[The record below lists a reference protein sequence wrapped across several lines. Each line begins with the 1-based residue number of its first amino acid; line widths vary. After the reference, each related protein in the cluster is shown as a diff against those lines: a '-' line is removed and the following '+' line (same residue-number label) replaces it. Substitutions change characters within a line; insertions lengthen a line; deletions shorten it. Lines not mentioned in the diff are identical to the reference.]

1 MSIELDSYG
10 IMEGIN
16 EVIVTTKSIDDR
28 PNAAPIGLIRRNGR
42 LTVRIYNESHTC
54 TNIKDTGLL
63 AVNIVDDPIVFVR
76 SALEDLD
83 KEKFEFIET
92 GTGINFPVLASSN
105 GWVIFKAG
113 ITEGDIATTA
123 ELQFIT
129 GNIKSMGI
137 RPINRGFNA
146 VIEAAIYATR
156 YKVFNDETFLSKI
169 KSYEALI
176 NKCGG
181 RSEKEAYSLI
191 NRLLLI
197 KC

>member
-16 EVIVTTKSIDDR
+16 EVIVTTKSIDDQ

-42 LTVRIYNESHTC
+42 LTVRVYNESHTC

-63 AVNIVDDPIVFVR
+63 AVNIIDDPVVFVQ

-92 GTGINFPVLASSN
+92 GTGINFPVLASSY
-105 GWVIFKAG
+105 GWVIFKAE
-113 ITEGDIATTA
+113 IKEGDIATTA

-129 GNIKSMGI
+129 GNVKSMGI

-169 KSYEALI
+169 KSYKGII

-181 RSEKEAYSLI
+181 RSEKEAYGLI
-191 NRLLLI
+191 NKLL
-197 KC
+197 

>member
-1 MSIELDSYG
+1 
-10 IMEGIN
+10 MEGIN
-16 EVIVTTKSIDDR
+16 EVIITTKSIDDR
-28 PNAAPIGLIRRNGR
+28 PNAAPIGLIRRNGK
-42 LTVRIYNESHTC
+42 LTVRVYNESHTC

-63 AVNIVDDPIVFVR
+63 AVNLVDDPVVFVQ

-92 GTGINFPVLASSN
+92 GTGINFPVLTSSH

-113 ITEGDIATTA
+113 ITEGDIATIA

-129 GNIKSMGI
+129 GNIRSMGI

-169 KSYEALI
+169 KSYKDVI

-181 RSEKEAYSLI
+181 RSEKEAYRLI
-191 NRLLLI
+191 NKLL
-197 KC
+197 

>member
-28 PNAAPIGLIRRNGR
+28 PNAAPIGLIRHSGK
-42 LTVRIYNESHTC
+42 LTARVYNESHTC

-63 AVNIVDDPIVFVR
+63 AVNIVDDPVVFVQ

-92 GTGINFPVLASSN
+92 GTGINFPVLASSY
-105 GWVIFKAG
+105 GWVIFKAE

-129 GNIKSMGI
+129 GNVKSMGI

-169 KSYEALI
+169 KSYKDII

-181 RSEKEAYSLI
+181 RSEKEAYRLI
-191 NRLLLI
+191 NKLL
-197 KC
+197 

>member
-1 MSIELDSYG
+1 LSIEMDSYG

-16 EVIVTTKSIDDR
+16 EVIVTTKSTDNR

-42 LTVRIYNESHTC
+42 LKVRVYNESHTC

-63 AVNIVDDPIVFVR
+63 AVNLVDDPVVFVQ

-92 GTGINFPVLASSN
+92 GTGISFPVLASSN
-105 GWVIFKAG
+105 GWVIFKAE
-113 ITEGDIATTA
+113 IKEGNIVTTA

-129 GNIKSMGI
+129 GNVKSIGI

-146 VIEAAIYATR
+146 VIEATIYATR
-156 YKVFNDETFLSKI
+156 YRVFNDKTFLDKI
-169 KSYEALI
+169 KSYEDLI

-181 RSEKEAYSLI
+181 RSEKEAYRLI
-191 NRLLLI
+191 NKLL
-197 KC
+197 

>member
-16 EVIVTTKSIDDR
+16 EVIVTTKSIDDL
-28 PNAAPIGLIRRNGR
+28 PNAAPIGLIRRNGK
-42 LTVRIYNESHTC
+42 LTVRVYNESHTC

-63 AVNIVDDPIVFVR
+63 AVNIVDDPVVFVQ

-83 KEKFEFIET
+83 KDQFEFIET
-92 GTGINFPVLASSN
+92 GIGINFPVLASSN

-123 ELQFIT
+123 ELQFIA

-156 YKVFNDETFLSKI
+156 YKVFSDETILSKI
-169 KSYEALI
+169 KSYENVI

-191 NRLLLI
+191 NKLL
-197 KC
+197 

>member
-1 MSIELDSYG
+1 LSIELDSYG

-28 PNAAPIGLIRRNGR
+28 PNAAPIGLIRRNGK
-42 LTVRIYNESHTC
+42 LTVRVYNESHTC

-63 AVNIVDDPIVFVR
+63 AVNIVDDPVVFVR
-76 SALEDLD
+76 SALKDLD

-92 GTGINFPVLASSN
+92 GTGINLPVLISSN
-105 GWVIFKAG
+105 GWVIFKAE
-113 ITEGDIATTA
+113 IKEGDIATTA

-129 GNIKSMGI
+129 GNVKNMGI
-137 RPINRGFNA
+137 RPVNRGFNA

-169 KSYEALI
+169 KSYKDVI

-181 RSEKEAYSLI
+181 RSEKEAYKLI
-191 NRLLLI
+191 YKLL
-197 KC
+197 

>member
-16 EVIVTTKSIDDR
+16 EVIVTTKSINDW

-42 LTVRIYNESHTC
+42 LTVRVYNESHTC

-63 AVNIVDDPIVFVR
+63 AVNIIDDPVVFVQ

-92 GTGINFPVLASSN
+92 GTGINFPVLASSY
-105 GWVIFKAG
+105 GWVIFKAE

-129 GNIKSMGI
+129 GNVKSMGM

-169 KSYEALI
+169 KSYKDII

-181 RSEKEAYSLI
+181 RSEKEAYRLI
-191 NRLLLI
+191 NKLL
-197 KC
+197 

>member
-1 MSIELDSYG
+1 LSIELDSYG

-16 EVIVTTKSIDDR
+16 EVIVTTKSINNR
-28 PNAAPIGLIRRNGR
+28 PNAAPIGLIRHSGK
-42 LTVRIYNESHTC
+42 LTARVYNESHTC

-63 AVNIVDDPIVFVR
+63 AVNIVDDPVVFVQ
-76 SALEDLD
+76 SALKDLD

-92 GTGINFPVLASSN
+92 DTGINFPVLASSN

-113 ITEGDIATTA
+113 IRVGNIATTA

-156 YKVFNDETFLSKI
+156 YKVFNDEKFLSKI
-169 KSYEALI
+169 KSYESII

-181 RSEKEAYSLI
+181 RSEKEAYGLI
-191 NRLLLI
+191 YKLL
-197 KC
+197 

>member
-16 EVIVTTKSIDDR
+16 EVIVTTKSIDNR

-42 LTVRIYNESHTC
+42 ITARIFNESHTC

-63 AVNIVDDPIVFVR
+63 AVNIVDDPVVFVQ

-105 GWVIFKAG
+105 GWVIFEAEIK
-113 ITEGDIATTA
+113 EGDIATTA

-129 GNIKSMGI
+129 GNIKSIGI

-146 VIEAAIYATR
+146 VIEASIYATR
-156 YKVFNDETFLSKI
+156 YKVLKDETFLSKI
-169 KSYEALI
+169 KSYKKII

-181 RSEKEAYSLI
+181 YSEKEAYKLI
-191 NRLLLI
+191 NKLLRI
-197 KC
+197 NY

>member
-1 MSIELDSYG
+1 MSNELDRYG

-16 EVIVTTKSIDDR
+16 EVIVTTKSINDR

-42 LTVRIYNESHTC
+42 LTVRVYNESHTC

-63 AVNIVDDPIVFVR
+63 AVNIIDDPVVFVQ

-92 GTGINFPVLASSN
+92 GTGINFPVLASSY
-105 GWVIFKAG
+105 GWVIFKAE
-113 ITEGDIATTA
+113 IKEGDIATTA

-129 GNIKSMGI
+129 GNVKSMGI

-169 KSYEALI
+169 KSYKDLI

-181 RSEKEAYSLI
+181 RSEKEAYKLI
-191 NRLLLI
+191 YKLL
-197 KC
+197 

>member
-28 PNAAPIGLIRRNGR
+28 PNAAPIGLIRRNGK
-42 LTVRIYNESHTC
+42 LTARVYNESHTC

-63 AVNIVDDPIVFVR
+63 AVNIVDDPVVFVQ

-92 GTGINFPVLASSN
+92 GTGINFPVLTSSK
-105 GWVIFKAG
+105 GWVLFEAG
-113 ITEGDIATTA
+113 IKEGNIATTA

-129 GNIKSMGI
+129 GNIKCMGI

-156 YKVFNDETFLSKI
+156 YQVFNDENFLFKI
-169 KSYEALI
+169 KSYESII

-181 RSEKEAYSLI
+181 RSEKEAYGLI
-191 NRLLLI
+191 YKLL
-197 KC
+197 

>member
-1 MSIELDSYG
+1 MSTEPDSYG

-16 EVIVTTKSIDDR
+16 EVIVSTNSIDDR
-28 PNAAPIGLIRRNGR
+28 PNAAPIGLIRRNNR
-42 LTVRIYNESHTC
+42 LTVRVYNESHTC

-63 AVNIVDDPIVFVR
+63 AVNIVDDPVVFVQ

-83 KEKFEFIET
+83 KEMFELIET
-92 GTGINFPVLASSN
+92 GTGINFPVLAISN
-105 GWVIFKAG
+105 GWAIFKAD
-113 ITEGDIATTA
+113 ITQGNIVTTA

-129 GNIKSMGI
+129 GNIKSMKI

-156 YKVFNDETFLSKI
+156 YKVFNDETFLTKI
-169 KSYEALI
+169 RSFKDII

-181 RSEKEAYSLI
+181 PNDKEAYNLI
-191 NRLLLI
+191 NKLL
-197 KC
+197 

>member
-28 PNAAPIGLIRRNGR
+28 PNAAPIGLIRRNGK
-42 LTVRIYNESHTC
+42 LTVRVYNESHTC

-63 AVNIVDDPIVFVR
+63 AVNIVDDPVVFVQ
-76 SALEDLD
+76 SALKDLD

-105 GWVIFKAG
+105 GWVLFKAG
-113 ITEGDIATTA
+113 IKAGNIAATA

-156 YKVFNDETFLSKI
+156 YKVFNDESFLSKI
-169 KSYEALI
+169 KSYENLI

-181 RSEKEAYSLI
+181 CSEKEAYELI
-191 NRLLLI
+191 YKLL
-197 KC
+197 

>member
-10 IMEGIN
+10 IIEGIN
-16 EVIVTTKSIDDR
+16 EVIVTTKSIDDQ

-42 LTVRIYNESHTC
+42 VTVRVYNESHTC

-63 AVNIVDDPIVFVR
+63 AVNIIDDPVVFVQ

-92 GTGINFPVLASSN
+92 GTGINFPVLASSY
-105 GWVIFKAG
+105 GWVIFKAE

-123 ELQFIT
+123 ELEFIT
-129 GNIKSMGI
+129 GNVKSMGI

-169 KSYEALI
+169 KSYKAII

-181 RSEKEAYSLI
+181 HSEKEAYRLI
-191 NRLLLI
+191 NKLL
-197 KC
+197 

>member
-1 MSIELDSYG
+1 MSNELDSYG

-16 EVIVTTKSIDDR
+16 EVIVTTKSIDDQ

-42 LTVRIYNESHTC
+42 LSIRVYNESHTC

-63 AVNIVDDPIVFVR
+63 AVNLVDDPVVFVQ

-92 GTGINFPVLASSN
+92 GTGINFPVLASSY
-105 GWVIFKAG
+105 GWVIFKAE
-113 ITEGDIATTA
+113 IKEGDIATTA

-129 GNIKSMGI
+129 GNVKSMGI

-169 KSYEALI
+169 KSYKDII

-181 RSEKEAYSLI
+181 RSEKEAYRLI
-191 NRLLLI
+191 NKLL
-197 KC
+197 

>member
-1 MSIELDSYG
+1 K
-10 IMEGIN
+10 
-16 EVIVTTKSIDDR
+16 V
-28 PNAAPIGLIRRNGR
+28 
-42 LTVRIYNESHTC
+42 TVRIYNESHTC
-54 TNIKDTGLL
+54 TNIKEAGLL
-63 AVNIVDDPIVFVR
+63 AVNMVDDPVVFVR

-113 ITEGDIATTA
+113 ITEGDIVTTA
-123 ELQFIT
+123 ELQFIA

-169 KSYEALI
+169 KSYESVI

-191 NRLLLI
+191 NKLL
-197 KC
+197 

>member
-1 MSIELDSYG
+1 
-10 IMEGIN
+10 MEGIN
-16 EVIVTTKSIDDR
+16 EVIVTTKSTDDR

-42 LTVRIYNESHTC
+42 LTVRVYSGSHTC

-63 AVNIVDDPIVFVR
+63 AVNIVDDPVVFVQ

-105 GWVIFKAG
+105 GWAIFKAG
-113 ITEGDIATTA
+113 ITEGNIATTA

-129 GNIKSMGI
+129 GNVKSIGI

-169 KSYEALI
+169 KSYKDII

-181 RSEKEAYSLI
+181 RSEKEAYRLI
-191 NRLLLI
+191 YKLL
-197 KC
+197 

>member
-1 MSIELDSYG
+1 MSNELDSYG

-28 PNAAPIGLIRRNGR
+28 PNAAPIGLIRRNGK
-42 LTVRIYNESHTC
+42 LTVRVYNESHTC

-63 AVNIVDDPIVFVR
+63 AVNIVDDPVVFVQ

-92 GTGINFPVLASSN
+92 GTGINFPVLASSS
-105 GWVIFKAG
+105 GWVIFKAE
-113 ITEGDIATTA
+113 IKEGDIATIA

-169 KSYEALI
+169 KSYKNVI

-181 RSEKEAYSLI
+181 RSEKEAYRLI
-191 NRLLLI
+191 CKLL
-197 KC
+197 

>member
-1 MSIELDSYG
+1 LSIELDSYG

-28 PNAAPIGLIRRNGR
+28 PNAAPIGLIRRSGKV
-42 LTVRIYNESHTC
+42 TVRIYNESHTC
-54 TNIKDTGLL
+54 TNIKEAGLL
-63 AVNIVDDPIVFVR
+63 AVNMVDDPVVFVR

-113 ITEGDIATTA
+113 ITEGDIVTTA
-123 ELQFIT
+123 ELQFIA

-156 YKVFNDETFLSKI
+156 YKVFSDETILSKI
-169 KSYEALI
+169 KSYENVI

-191 NRLLLI
+191 NKLL
-197 KC
+197 

>member
-1 MSIELDSYG
+1 LSIELDSYG

-16 EVIVTTKSIDDR
+16 EVIVTTRSIDDR
-28 PNAAPIGLIRRNGR
+28 PNAAPIGLIRHSGK
-42 LTVRIYNESHTC
+42 LTARVYNESHTC

-63 AVNIVDDPIVFVR
+63 AVNIVDDPVVFVQ

-83 KEKFEFIET
+83 KEMFEFIET

-113 ITEGDIATTA
+113 IKEGNIATIA

-156 YKVFNDETFLSKI
+156 YKVFNDESFLSKI
-169 KSYEALI
+169 KSYKDVI

-191 NRLLLI
+191 NKLL
-197 KC
+197 

>member
-1 MSIELDSYG
+1 LSNELDSYG

-16 EVIVTTKSIDDR
+16 EVIVTTKSIDDQ

-42 LTVRIYNESHTC
+42 LTVRVYNESHTC

-63 AVNIVDDPIVFVR
+63 AVNIIDDPVVFVQ

-92 GTGINFPVLASSN
+92 GTGINFPVLASSY
-105 GWVIFKAG
+105 GWVIFKAE
-113 ITEGDIATTA
+113 IKEGDIATTA

-129 GNIKSMGI
+129 GNVKSMGI

-169 KSYEALI
+169 KSYKDLI

-181 RSEKEAYSLI
+181 RSEKEAYKLI
-191 NRLLLI
+191 YKLL
-197 KC
+197 

>member
-16 EVIVTTKSIDDR
+16 EVIVTTRSIDDR
-28 PNAAPIGLIRRNGR
+28 PNAAPIGLIRHSGK
-42 LTVRIYNESHTC
+42 LTARVYNESHTC

-63 AVNIVDDPIVFVR
+63 AVNIVDDPVVFVQ

-83 KEKFEFIET
+83 KEMFEFIET

-113 ITEGDIATTA
+113 IKEGNIATTA

-156 YKVFNDETFLSKI
+156 YKVFNDESFLSKI
-169 KSYEALI
+169 KSYKDVI

-181 RSEKEAYSLI
+181 RSEKKAYSLI
-191 NRLLLI
+191 NKLL
-197 KC
+197 

>member
-1 MSIELDSYG
+1 MSNELDSYG

-28 PNAAPIGLIRRNGR
+28 PNAAPIGLIRRNGK
-42 LTVRIYNESHTC
+42 LTVRVYNESHTC

-63 AVNIVDDPIVFVR
+63 AVNIVDDPVVFVQ

-92 GTGINFPVLASSN
+92 GTGINFPVLTSSH

-113 ITEGDIATTA
+113 IKEGDIATIA

-129 GNIKSMGI
+129 GNVKSMGI

-169 KSYEALI
+169 KSYKDVI

-181 RSEKEAYSLI
+181 RSEKEAYKLI
-191 NRLLLI
+191 NKLL
-197 KC
+197 

>member
-28 PNAAPIGLIRRNGR
+28 PNAAPIGLIRRSGKV
-42 LTVRIYNESHTC
+42 TVRIYNESHTC
-54 TNIKDTGLL
+54 TNIKEAGLL
-63 AVNIVDDPIVFVR
+63 AVNMVDDPVVFVR

-113 ITEGDIATTA
+113 ITEGDIVTTA
-123 ELQFIT
+123 ELQFIA

-156 YKVFNDETFLSKI
+156 YKVFSDETILSKI
-169 KSYEALI
+169 KSYENVI

-191 NRLLLI
+191 NKLL
-197 KC
+197 

>member
-16 EVIVTTKSIDDR
+16 EVIVTTKSIDDQ

-42 LTVRIYNESHTC
+42 LTVRVYNESHTC

-63 AVNIVDDPIVFVR
+63 AVNIIDDPVVFVQ

-92 GTGINFPVLASSN
+92 GTGINFPVLVSSN
-105 GWVIFKAG
+105 GWVIFKAE
-113 ITEGDIATTA
+113 IKEGNIATTA

-156 YKVFNDETFLSKI
+156 YKVFKDETFLSKI
-169 KSYEALI
+169 KSYKDVI

-181 RSEKEAYSLI
+181 RSEKEAYKLI
-191 NRLLLI
+191 YKLL
-197 KC
+197 

>member
-16 EVIVTTKSIDDR
+16 EVIVTTMSIDDR

-42 LTVRIYNESHTC
+42 VTVRVYNESHTC

-63 AVNIVDDPIVFVR
+63 AVNIVDDPVVFVQ

-83 KEKFEFIET
+83 KEMFEFIET
-92 GTGINFPVLASSN
+92 GTGINFPVLTSSN
-105 GWVIFKAG
+105 GWVIFGAG
-113 ITEGDIATTA
+113 IKEGNIATTA
-123 ELQFIT
+123 ELKFIT

-156 YKVFNDETFLSKI
+156 YKVFNDENFLFKI
-169 KSYEALI
+169 KSYEDVI

-181 RSEKEAYSLI
+181 RSEKEAYRLI
-191 NRLLLI
+191 NELL
-197 KC
+197 

>member
-1 MSIELDSYG
+1 MSNELDSYG
-10 IMEGIN
+10 IMDGIN
-16 EVIVTTKSIDDR
+16 EVILTTKSIDDQ

-42 LTVRIYNESHTC
+42 LTVRVYNESHTC

-63 AVNIVDDPIVFVR
+63 AVNIIDDPVVFVQ

-92 GTGINFPVLASSN
+92 GTGINFPVLASSY
-105 GWVIFKAG
+105 GWVIFKAE
-113 ITEGDIATTA
+113 IKEGDIATTA

-129 GNIKSMGI
+129 GNVKSMGI

-169 KSYEALI
+169 KSYKDLI

-181 RSEKEAYSLI
+181 RSEKEAYKLI
-191 NRLLLI
+191 YKLL
-197 KC
+197 

>member
-1 MSIELDSYG
+1 MSNELDSYG

-16 EVIVTTKSIDDR
+16 EVIVTTKSIDDQ

-42 LTVRIYNESHTC
+42 LTVRVYNESHTC

-63 AVNIVDDPIVFVR
+63 AVNIIDDPVVFVQ

-92 GTGINFPVLASSN
+92 GTGINFPVLASSY
-105 GWVIFKAG
+105 GWVIFKAE
-113 ITEGDIATTA
+113 IKEGDIATTA

-129 GNIKSMGI
+129 GNVKSMGI

-169 KSYEALI
+169 KSYKDII

-181 RSEKEAYSLI
+181 RSEK
-191 NRLLLI
+191 
-197 KC
+197 KH